1 MERAVQTMLGD
12 LERSGPES
20 FGAPVRSVGVLAR
33 DLGELFPATSDPLAR
48 RRRRACAARLARRSL
63 SLATAVHGLIADRP
77 DAARAWSFNVKEVER
92 LLDASAAAATSS
104 NDGDAAACVR
114 ALSRVAA
121 LVLELPT
128 LTDDEEWQAGLIAFA
143 DEAVLS
149 ELHEACLGLTAA
161 SLVVAGSS

>member
-1 MERAVQTMLGD
+1 MERAVHTMLGD
-12 LERSGPES
+12 RERSGPES

-77 DAARAWSFNVKEVER
+77 DAARAWSFNVREVER
-92 LLDASAAAATSS
+92 LMRTTDA
-104 NDGDAAACVR
+104 DAAACAR
-114 ALSRVAA
+114 ALSRAAA

-128 LTDDEEWQAGLIAFA
+128 LTDDDEWQASLIAFA
-143 DEAVLS
+143 DETVLS
-149 ELHEACLGLTAA
+149 ELHEACLTLTAA
-161 SLVVAGSS
+161 ALA

>member
-12 LERSGPES
+12 LERSGPEA

-63 SLATAVHGLIADRP
+63 SLATAIHGLIADRP
-77 DAARAWSFNVKEVER
+77 DAARAWSFNVREVER
-92 LLDASAAAATSS
+92 LLEAKAAAAAA
-104 NDGDAAACVR
+104 NNGDAAACVR
-114 ALSRVAA
+114 VLSRVAA

-149 ELHEACLGLTAA
+149 ELHEACLGLTVAALGVAA
-161 SLVVAGSS
+161 SS

>member
-1 MERAVQTMLGD
+1 MGKESSDPRMERAVQTMLGD

-77 DAARAWSFNVKEVER
+77 DAARAWSFNVPEGER
-92 LLDASAAAATSS
+92 RLQAT
-104 NDGDAAACVR
+104 GHAR
-114 ALSRVAA
+114 A
-121 LVLELPT
+121 
-128 LTDDEEWQAGLIAFA
+128 DKG
-143 DEAVLS
+143 EAPA
-149 ELHEACLGLTAA
+149 H
-161 SLVVAGSS
+161 

>member
-12 LERSGPES
+12 LERSGPEGV
-20 FGAPVRSVGVLAR
+20 GAPVRSVGVLAR

-77 DAARAWSFNVKEVER
+77 DAARAWSFNVREVER
-92 LLDASAAAATSS
+92 LMRTTDA
-104 NDGDAAACVR
+104 DAAACVR
-114 ALSRVAA
+114 ALSRTAA

-128 LTDDEEWQAGLIAFA
+128 LTDDDEWQAGLIAFA
-143 DEAVLS
+143 DETVLS
-149 ELHEACLGLTAA
+149 ELHEACLMLTAA
-161 SLVVAGSS
+161 ALAVAGSS

>member
-20 FGAPVRSVGVLAR
+20 FGAPVRSVGVLTR
-33 DLGELFPATSDPLAR
+33 DLGELFPATIDPLAR
-48 RRRRACAARLARRSL
+48 RRRRASAARLARRSL

-92 LLDASAAAATSS
+92 LLKTTAAVAS

-114 ALSRVAA
+114 QLSRIAA

-161 SLVVAGSS
+161 ALVVAGSS

>member
-33 DLGELFPATSDPLAR
+33 DLGELFPATSDPIAR

-77 DAARAWSFNVKEVER
+77 DAARAWSFNVREVER
-92 LLDASAAAATSS
+92 LLKASALAASDDDAA
-104 NDGDAAACVR
+104 AAACVR
-114 ALSRVAA
+114 VLSRVAA

-128 LTDDEEWQAGLIAFA
+128 LTDDDEWQAGLIAFA
-143 DEAVLS
+143 DEGVLS

-161 SLVVAGSS
+161 ALVVASSS

>member
-1 MERAVQTMLGD
+1 MERAAVQTMLGD

-20 FGAPVRSVGVLAR
+20 FGAPVRSVGVIAR

-63 SLATAVHGLIADRP
+63 SLATAVHGLVADRP
-77 DAARAWSFNVKEVER
+77 DAARAWAFNVREVER
-92 LLDASAAAATSS
+92 LLKAFEGTLSD
-104 NDGDAAACVR
+104 DGAAACVR
-114 ALSRVAA
+114 AVSRIAA

-143 DEAVLS
+143 DEA
-149 ELHEACLGLTAA
+149 
-161 SLVVAGSS
+161 